1 MPYKYVMSNCCEG
14 VTALLL
20 SYLDH
25 QGIRGGS
32 DSSSSNC
39 SNSSNCSSSR
49 TIRAASGPIPFIAGA
64 RHTWLEVLDG
74 DGEEVVPLDTSFVF
88 EKLQGAG
95 QDCFE
100 VSRPTLKRVRKRPIL

>member
-39 SNSSNCSSSR
+39 SNSR
-49 TIRAASGPIPFIAGA
+49 TIRAASGPIPIIAGA

-88 EKLQGAG
+88 EKLQGTG